1 MKKSGTMELIY
12 IKRLKL
18 EKRMNLAIQLLII
31 FVIWFCGNFMI
42 SKVFRF
48 VTKKNDKI
56 HISFIGSIVKAVWL
70 VLAVI
75 TVTGMFETTKNLS
88 TTLLTSSSLL
98 VAVAG
103 FAAQEVLADIISGL
117 TLSWTKPFD
126 VGEKINI
133 ADLNISGIVENMT
146 LRHTVIRTYHNSRLL
161 VPNSI
166 INKAV
171 VKNQNYSHNFVGN
184 YLEIPVDYSCDLE
197 RAIQIMEE
205 AVEENPLVIRLPE
218 SEKKTSV
225 LIKDFSENGIILKCT
240 IRTETL
246 DDNFIACTQLRREIK
261 KRYDAEG
268 IKIFYQRIKI
278 IEEPS

>member
-1 MKKSGTMELIY
+1 MNPLFRIDFSISDSLKIVRKSVLIY
-12 IKRLKL
+12 
-18 EKRMNLAIQLLII
+18 ETII
-31 FVIWFCGNFMI
+31 
-42 SKVFRF
+42 
-48 VTKKNDKI
+48 
-56 HISFIGSIVKAVWL
+56 
-70 VLAVI
+70 
-75 TVTGMFETTKNLS
+75 
-88 TTLLTSSSLL
+88 
-98 VAVAG
+98 
-103 FAAQEVLADIISGL
+103 
-117 TLSWTKPFD
+117 KPFD

-171 VKNQNYSHNFVGN
+171 VENQ
-184 YLEIPVDYSCDLE
+184 IPVDYSCDLE

-268 IKIFYQRIKI
+268 IKIFYQRIRI

>member
-117 TLSWTKPFD
+117 MLSWTKPFD

-133 ADLNISGIVENMT
+133 ADLTISGIVENMT
-146 LRHTVIRTYHNSRLL
+146 LRN
-161 VPNSI
+161 
-166 INKAV
+166 A
-171 VKNQNYSHNFVGN
+171 GN
-184 YLEIPVDYSCDLE
+184 V
-197 RAIQIMEE
+197 
-205 AVEENPLVIRLPE
+205 
-218 SEKKTSV
+218 
-225 LIKDFSENGIILKCT
+225 
-240 IRTETL
+240 
-246 DDNFIACTQLRREIK
+246 
-261 KRYDAEG
+261 
-268 IKIFYQRIKI
+268 
-278 IEEPS
+278 